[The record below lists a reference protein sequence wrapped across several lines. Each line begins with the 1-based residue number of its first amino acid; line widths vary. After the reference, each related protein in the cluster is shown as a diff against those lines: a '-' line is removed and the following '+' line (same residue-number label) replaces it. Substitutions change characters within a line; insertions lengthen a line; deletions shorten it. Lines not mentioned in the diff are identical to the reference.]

1 MVLWLDVVAGK
12 AAPPIISPVSKAFL
26 PCLLHPFF
34 TKEEHAYEHFAQVVH
49 DSLTIEGGMHGL
61 MTAARITK
69 QQEDIFSL
77 KKILEV
83 VLAHTRTA
91 LTILKSKQS
100 ELRYCL
106 TSALFYQLLS
116 CPVQGTN

>member
-1 MVLWLDVVAGK
+1 
-12 AAPPIISPVSKAFL
+12 
-26 PCLLHPFF
+26 
-34 TKEEHAYEHFAQVVH
+34 VVH